1 MMDLREL
8 IGEELQWV
16 RSGYWPAA
24 FALRWHEYD
33 VGTLAWENIFTSRA
47 LARTAAAG
55 WRIRRRG
62 FRTFTLEDLDSGA
75 PVGTLTTRFLAADLQ
90 FVDGRKLELRR
101 ASLLPPVSVL
111 RNEWGSDLVTLRGRF
126 AMLWRG
132 GTCRLEP
139 PAAETPEVALA
150 ALVGIYVLLRRAR
163 RRARR

>member
-24 FALRWHEYD
+24 FALRWNEYD
-33 VGTLAWENIFTSRA
+33 VGTLAWEHVFTSRA
-47 LARTAAAG
+47 VARTAAAG

-62 FRTFTLEDLDSGA
+62 FRTFTLESVESGA
-75 PVGTLTTRFLAADLQ
+75 PVGTLTLHFLAAELQ

-101 ASLLPPVSVL
+101 ASILPPVSVF
-111 RNEWGSDLVTLRGRF
+111 RNEWGSELVTVRGRLG
-126 AMLWRG
+126 MLWRG

-139 PAAETPEVALA
+139 AAAETPEAALI